1 MIISTLIKRS
11 NSSRNGV
18 KKELCCTSVVTTRDS
33 YLISPSDLLALV
45 LRQGDPLTLLLN
57 QTNYCDKKQT

>member
-1 MIISTLIKRS
+1 MIISTLTKRS

-18 KKELCCTSVVTTRDS
+18 KEELCCTSVVTTRDS

-45 LRQGDPLTLLLN
+45 LPRRPTYPALKPDKLL
-57 QTNYCDKKQT
+57 

>member
-45 LRQGDPLTLLLN
+45 LPRRLTYSALKPDKLL
-57 QTNYCDKKQT
+57 